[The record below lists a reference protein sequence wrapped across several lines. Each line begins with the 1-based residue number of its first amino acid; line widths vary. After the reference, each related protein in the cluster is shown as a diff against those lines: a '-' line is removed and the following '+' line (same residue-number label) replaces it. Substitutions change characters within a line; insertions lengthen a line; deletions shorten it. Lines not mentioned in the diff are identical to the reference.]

1 MRKRMTG
8 IVLAGSAAAIA
19 IGLSATS
26 ALAATA
32 LTVKVTGGGSF
43 TGTASKTVLSDNGVN
58 VTCSSKGSKAASTA
72 KGSIK
77 TGTIK
82 GAAPLKVA
90 PVSGLT
96 FNNCTGPLGAVTA
109 KPVKEPYALRVDS
122 KTNGSGQTAGM
133 ITGVSVQ
140 VSMTAC
146 SFTVTGS
153 APGYYSNSK
162 HTLNMTPK
170 PPVKL
175 LNSAKLTVSNVNGC
189 AGVVHNGDHPTYT
202 ATYTLK
208 PATVTIKST

>member
-8 IVLAGSAAAIA
+8 IVLAGSAAALA
-19 IGLSATS
+19 IGLGAAS
-26 ALAATA
+26 ALAATT

-43 TGTASKTVLSDNGVN
+43 TGTAAKTVLSDNGVN
-58 VTCSSKGSKAASTA
+58 VTCSSKGSTPASTA

-90 PVSGLT
+90 PVSGLK

-133 ITGVSVQ
+133 ITGVSVK

-162 HTLNMTPK
+162 HTLTMTPK

-175 LNSAKLTVSNVNGC
+175 MNTAKLTVSNVNGC
-189 AGVVHNGDHPTYT
+189 AGVVHNGDHPSYT
-202 ATYTLK
+202 AAYKLK